1 MQYLLHLTLAQA
13 TRGDKMDAL
22 LIIAI
27 AVYFVRKTFIE
38 SAKSDVVDL
47 PVGKNAKG
55 YYDNTAFTQVY
66 LMRRGERNAE

>member
-1 MQYLLHLTLAQA
+1 
-13 TRGDKMDAL
+13 MDAIL
-22 LIIAI
+22 VIIIAI
-27 AVYFVRKTFIE
+27 VLTRKAMTQSTADI
-38 SAKSDVVDL
+38 VDL